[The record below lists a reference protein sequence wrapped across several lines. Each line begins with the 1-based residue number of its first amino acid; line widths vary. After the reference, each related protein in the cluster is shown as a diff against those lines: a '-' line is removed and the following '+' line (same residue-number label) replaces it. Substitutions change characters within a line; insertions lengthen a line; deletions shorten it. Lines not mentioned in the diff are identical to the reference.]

1 MARLT
6 RHSPRILVPTRAIV
20 LLLGRRRNQY
30 RPYGSPR
37 VESRGFARLAALEL
51 VRRFDY
57 PTPRVRFGLAAR
69 GIATAAMDLS
79 DGLIGDLPKLAQA
92 SGLAAHVA
100 VERLPLSE
108 AMRAAVSGTQAR
120 DWALA
125 AGDDYELLLAV
136 PAQASR
142 GVAALAGAVRAG
154 TPVVACAKGIE
165 RGTRKFMTEVIAE
178 CLPQAVPAI
187 LSGPGF
193 AEDVARGLP
202 TAATLA
208 AHDEAVARA
217 LARAVSAP
225 TFRPY
230 HSTDVRGVEI
240 GGAAKN
246 VLAIAAGIVA
256 GRGLG
261 ASAAAALTT
270 RGFAELFR
278 FGRALGARP
287 ETLTGLS
294 GLGDLILTCSSA
306 QSRNYSYGMA
316 LGRGDPAHAGG
327 ALAEGIFT
335 APVLVEMANA
345 KGVDMPI
352 ANAVVDILAGRAS
365 VDEATETLMTRPF
378 RAEG

>member
-1 MARLT
+1 MAFDHIAVVGAGAWGTALANA
-6 RHSPRILVPTRAIV
+6 IARAGRAV
-20 LLLGRRRNQY
+20 L
-30 RPYGSPR
+30 
-37 VESRGFARLAALEL
+37 
-51 VRRFDY
+51 
-57 PTPRVRFGLAAR
+57 LAAR
-69 GIATAAMDLS
+69 DRAGADVLVDRRESPRLPGVRLDERVGIA
-79 DGLIGDLPKLAQA
+79 
-92 SGLAAHVA
+92 
-100 VERLPLSE
+100 PLGAE
-108 AMRAAVSGTQAR
+108 VGHY
-120 DWALA
+120 DVI
-125 AGDDYELLLAV
+125 LLAV
-136 PAQASR
+136 PSQHLRAAAS
-142 GVAALAGAVRAG
+142 VIAPALREG
-154 TPVVACAKGIE
+154 TPVIACAKGIE
-165 RGTRKFMTEVIAE
+165 RGTHRFMTEVIAE
-178 CLPQAVPAI
+178 SARAALPAI
-187 LSGPGF
+187 LSGPSF
-193 AEDVARGLP
+193 AVDVARGLP
-202 TAATLA
+202 AAVTLA
-208 AHDEAVARA
+208 AGDESVAAALTRA
-217 LARAVSAP
+217 LGSPAL
-225 TFRPY
+225 RPY

-261 ASAAAALTT
+261 ASAAAALVT

-278 FGRALGARP
+278 FGRAFGARP

-294 GLGDLILTCSSA
+294 GLGDVILTCSNA